1 MADRTPQTVFLEYGG
16 RTHEHDWPL
25 TEVLAYQ
32 MAKGLVRQ
40 ASQPGPASWYR
51 PPEADD
57 EADATPGPPAPLTR
71 ELPPHRN
78 ATKADWVG
86 FAVRTT
92 GISVDEADAMTKA
105 DLIERFG
112 G

>member
-1 MADRTPQTVFLEYGG
+1 MAQPTPQSVYLEYGG
-16 RTHEHDWPL
+16 QVVEHDWPL

-32 MAKGLVRQ
+32 LAKGMVRQ
-40 ASQPGPASWYR
+40 ASQPGPASWFR
-51 PPEADD
+51 PPGD
-57 EADATPGPPAPLTR
+57 EGEPGDTGPPPAPRPR

-78 ATKADWVG
+78 AAKADWVG
-86 FAVRTT
+86 FAVRTA

-105 DLIERFG
+105 DLVERFG